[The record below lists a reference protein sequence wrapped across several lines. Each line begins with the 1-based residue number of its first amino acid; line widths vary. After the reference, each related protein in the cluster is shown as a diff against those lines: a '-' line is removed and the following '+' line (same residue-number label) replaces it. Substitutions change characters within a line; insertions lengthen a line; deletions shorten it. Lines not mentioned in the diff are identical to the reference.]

1 MRHLPPSQTIAR
13 RAARRATAST
23 EPLLRMTDCHVII
36 IGAGIGGLAAAL
48 ALQRHGLRVS
58 VYEQAPELREFGAG
72 LIVTPNAMHALDFL
86 GVGEAIAAAS
96 NVSAEVLIKHYRT
109 GEVLQHRP
117 HGDAYRLKY
126 GAGCFQVHRADL
138 HNALSAAVLANDP
151 GCIRLAHTFNN
162 LVQDHTGVVAGF
174 ANGAVATADALI
186 GCDGGRSLVRDMV
199 HGSAPVAY
207 TGQVAFRALVPVAN
221 LPQELRTPSRSL
233 FIGPGRMFLHYFLRK
248 NSLMNILATAR
259 QARWEA
265 EDWAIR
271 AEVSEL
277 LEVCGNFHPQ
287 VLRMIES
294 IEPDALFKW
303 GLRDREPLP
312 QWTIGRVSALGDS
325 AHPTLPF
332 LGQGAAMAIEDGV
345 VLGRCFAK
353 ACTPEQAL
361 ALYESA
367 RKQRANAVQLETR
380 EQANALL
387 GSHLENFNPGRNA
400 EDRGLFDYN
409 PATVPI

>member
-13 RAARRATAST
+13 RTARRATAST
-23 EPLLRMTDCHVII
+23 EPPLRMTDCHVII

-72 LIVTPNAMHALDFL
+72 LVVTPNAMHALDFL
-86 GVGEAIAAAS
+86 DVGEAIAATS
-96 NVSAEVLIKHYRT
+96 NVSAELLIKHYRT
-109 GEVLQHRP
+109 GEVLQHRS

-126 GAGCFQVHRADL
+126 GAGYFQVHRADL

-151 GCIRLAHTFNN
+151 GCIRLAHTFSN
-162 LVQDHTGVVAGF
+162 LVQDHTGVVARF
-174 ANGAVATADALI
+174 ANGAVATGDALI
-186 GCDGGRSLVRDMV
+186 GCDGGRSVVRDKV

-207 TGQVAFRALVPVAN
+207 TGQVAFRALVPAAN
-221 LPQELRTPSRSL
+221 LPQELRTPSRCLS
-233 FIGPGRMFLHYFLRK
+233 IGPGRMFLHYLLRK
-248 NSLMNILATAR
+248 DSLMNIVATAR
-259 QARWEA
+259 QTRWEA
-265 EDWAIR
+265 EGWAIR

-277 LEVCGNFHPQ
+277 LELYGDFHPQ
-287 VLRMIES
+287 VLRMIGS

-303 GLRDREPLP
+303 GLCDREPLP
-312 QWTIGRVSALGDS
+312 QWTIGRVSTLGDS
-325 AHPTLPF
+325 AHPISLF

-353 ACTPEQAL
+353 ACTPEEAL

-367 RKQRANAVQLETR
+367 RRQRANAVQLESR
-380 EQANALL
+380 EQASAPQ
-387 GSHLENFNPGRNA
+387 GSHLETFNPGRNA
-400 EDRGLFDYN
+400 EDRGLFNYN